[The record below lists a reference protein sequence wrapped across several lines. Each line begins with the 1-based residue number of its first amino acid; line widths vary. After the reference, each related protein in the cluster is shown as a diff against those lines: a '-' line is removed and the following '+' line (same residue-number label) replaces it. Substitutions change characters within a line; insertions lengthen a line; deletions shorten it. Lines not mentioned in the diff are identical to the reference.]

1 MSYLRIVIIK
11 VKKMKLNIR
20 INLLLLTVLLLT
32 TMFFVPPVL
41 SIPTNKVQCN
51 TCHSVGGAGTLS
63 ATFIDGSRPA
73 NNIFV
78 VEDGKNLIISLQG
91 IGANEES
98 TPAVALIFDNQ
109 IFHHVQMEGASAGG
123 QGSFAFYVKDGDE
136 NDEDPEPGNVKGV
149 FHISMD
155 ENGEP
160 GVYDTVA
167 SFIQEGPSGIS
178 VALKMQVAGVSR
190 ETSSISMLVS
200 PSVAYANK
208 DYVFISGSIRPS
220 DAEHVSIEYKIE
232 DLWQVIESIK
242 PSSEGLFFYSWKP
255 EHYNEYSIRAV
266 FEGNENNAPV
276 QSTVF
281 DVKVLKSSSEL
292 NSEIL
297 TAVLLGL
304 GAMMLFSVLF
314 YNAGRKKYNKRIA
327 LKSNKK

>member
-1 MSYLRIVIIK
+1 
-11 VKKMKLNIR
+11 MKLNIR
-20 INLLLLTVLLLT
+20 INLMLLTVLLLT
-32 TMFFVPPVL
+32 TVFFVPPVL

-63 ATFIDGSRPA
+63 STYLDGSKPA

-78 VEDGKNLIISLQG
+78 VEDGENIIISLQG

-98 TPAVALIFDNQ
+98 TPAVALIFVAQ
-109 IFHHVQMEGASAGG
+109 LHHHVQIEGATAGG
-123 QGSFAFYVKDGDE
+123 EGSYAFYVKDGDE

-149 FHISMD
+149 FHISID
-155 ENGEP
+155 ETGEP
-160 GVYDTVA
+160 GKYDTIA

-178 VALKMQVAGVSR
+178 VPLELKIEGVSR

-200 PSVAYANK
+200 PSVVYANK

-220 DAEHVSIEYKIE
+220 NAEHVSIEYKIE

-255 EHYNEYSIRAV
+255 EHYNEYSLRAV
-266 FEGNENNAPV
+266 FEGNEKNSPV
-276 QSTVF
+276 ESTVF
-281 DVKVLKSSSEL
+281 DVKVLKSSYEL

-304 GAMMLFSVLF
+304 GAMMLFSVIF